1 MKVIVKATAK
11 CKGGFEGYY
20 VDSVS
25 GMCFEGIHEEIPV
38 FGAKED
44 AIHIEFEPETENLYR
59 LCNVNPEMTELS
71 IEEVVEPRN

>member
-25 GMCFEGIHEEIPV
+25 GMCYEGIHEEIPV

-44 AIHIEFEPETENLYR
+44 AMSIEFEPETENLYR

-71 IEEVVEPRN
+71 IEVL